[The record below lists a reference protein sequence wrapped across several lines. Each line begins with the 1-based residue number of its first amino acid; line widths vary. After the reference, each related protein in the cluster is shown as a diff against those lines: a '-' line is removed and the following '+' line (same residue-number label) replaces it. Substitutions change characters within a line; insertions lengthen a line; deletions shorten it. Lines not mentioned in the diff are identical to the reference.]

1 MNMIIRK
8 GSNLRQ
14 MRNTQHL
21 ADTGNSSN
29 FFRHLLRRN
38 TADTG
43 INLIE
48 YHRRN
53 IAAVHQYSFYR
64 QSNTAQLAAA
74 GYLFQVIQRF
84 THICTENKF
93 QLITAKRHKLV
104 QLTALYLQHTV
115 RHRQIT
121 DMLRNALRQRLG
133 TGFTQLRQH
142 CGRTSQTHNSFRYR
156 LLRLL

>member
-1 MNMIIRK
+1 MNMIIGK
-8 GSNLRQ
+8 GSNLWQ

-21 ADTGNSSN
+21 TDAGNSSN

-53 IAAVHQYSFYR
+53 IAAVHQHRLYR

-74 GYLFQVIQRF
+74 RNLFQVIQRLA
-84 THICTENKF
+84 HIRAENKF
-93 QLITAKRHKLV
+93 QLITSKRHKLI
-104 QLTALYLQHTV
+104 QLTAFYLQHTV

-121 DMLRNALRQRLG
+121 DMLRNTLRQRLRASL
-133 TGFTQLRQH
+133 TQLRQH
-142 CGRTSQTHNSFRYR
+142 CGSTS
-156 LLRLL
+156 